1 MPRCFLTHTRLR
13 ARELRPARSL
23 YVTSNQ
29 HGGQGDFGI
38 APVAIFKP
46 LLYHFCMSS
55 ARFLVWPLSELVF
68 AVLCGEGVGGCGDS
82 EPVASLRQSALAL
95 MRHLQPRKLAR

>member
-1 MPRCFLTHTRLR
+1 MLIVILSALLLCFLTPTRLK

-46 LLYHFCMSS
+46 LLYIFLHVLCS
-55 ARFLVWPLSELVF
+55 FLVWALSELVF
-68 AVLCGEGVGGCGDS
+68 AVLCGEGVGGYGDS
-82 EPVASLRQSALAL
+82 ELVASLRQSVCW
-95 MRHLQPRKLAR
+95 P